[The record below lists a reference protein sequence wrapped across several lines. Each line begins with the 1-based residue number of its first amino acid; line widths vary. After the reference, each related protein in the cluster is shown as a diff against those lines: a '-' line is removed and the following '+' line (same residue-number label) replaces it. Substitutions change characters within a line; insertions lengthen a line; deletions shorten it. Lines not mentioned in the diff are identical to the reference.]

1 MRSTFTRPLHTGD
14 VTRLEQG
21 RPIRVI
27 TKPFEYHIG
36 VFGSKNRVI
45 VPLGYCSNGAS
56 VPRPLRWFLEPW
68 GKYAQAAIVHDFL
81 YSTWQRP
88 RKEADK
94 IFREAIKII
103 TEDVDNDGVNSY
115 ESPNYTFRGHVVAN
129 MAYWGVRLG
138 GKFGYSNGRK
148 NYRKRAARALN
159 KVESR
164 DDFLFRII
172 IETPER
178 LLREAQQTAFTEE

>member
-27 TKPFEYHIG
+27 TKPFEYHLG
-36 VFGSKNRVI
+36 EFGSGNKVSI
-45 VPLGYCSNGAS
+45 PLGYCSDGAS

-88 RKEADK
+88 RKEADQ
-94 IFREAIKII
+94 IFREAIEII
-103 TEDVDNDGVNSY
+103 TEDSHAGEESSY
-115 ESPNYTFRGHVVAN
+115 DAPDYTKRGKAIAFF
-129 MAYWGVRLG
+129 AYWGVRIG

-148 NYRKRAARALN
+148 NYRRRAERALD
-159 KVESR
+159 KVERR
-164 DDFLFRII
+164 DEFLFAII
-172 IETPER
+172 IDTPEK
-178 LLREAQQTAFTEE
+178 LLLEAENVDLT